1 MCVLCSDMLLDDT
14 GGDGG
19 MRKEG
24 RHVKVVVSLD
34 EDRKWTEVRGQ
45 ERVED
50 GTPSPD
56 QQLPSATLQA
66 DLGMTSPGSGSDL
79 QTLPCSPQDGRV
91 RHFLI
96 GCIGVSGKTKWDVL
110 DGVVRRL
117 FKVQEKGGTFSFFF
131 F

>member
-1 MCVLCSDMLLDDT
+1 MLLDDT

-50 GTPSPD
+50 GGTPSPD
-56 QQLPSATLQA
+56 RPPSRLT
-66 DLGMTSPGSGSDL
+66 LGMTFPGSGSDL
-79 QTLPCSPQDGRV
+79 QTLPSSPQDGRV

-117 FKVQEKGGTFSFFF
+117 FKVQENGGTFFFLVIETF
-131 F
+131 VP

>member
-1 MCVLCSDMLLDDT
+1 MLLDDT

-45 ERVED
+45 EKVED

-56 QQLPSATLQA
+56 QPPSRLTL
-66 DLGMTSPGSGSDL
+66 G
-79 QTLPCSPQDGRV
+79 
-91 RHFLI
+91 
-96 GCIGVSGKTKWDVL
+96 
-110 DGVVRRL
+110 
-117 FKVQEKGGTFSFFF
+117 
-131 F
+131 